1 MTLAESE
8 TEGQTNKTLH
18 KSLGYS
24 FILGEP
30 GHPVGKQPSS
40 EIMLGQPACPSALAM
55 AKG

>member
-8 TEGQTNKTLH
+8 TEGQTNKTL

-24 FILGEP
+24 FILREP
-30 GHPVGKQPSS
+30 GHPVGKQPRS